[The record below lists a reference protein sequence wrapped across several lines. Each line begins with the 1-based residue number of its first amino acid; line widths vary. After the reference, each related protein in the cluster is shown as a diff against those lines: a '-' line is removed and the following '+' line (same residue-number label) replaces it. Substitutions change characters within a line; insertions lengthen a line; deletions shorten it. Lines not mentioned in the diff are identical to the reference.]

1 MTPTIAILLIITFVV
16 SAVGLLLLIWSIATN
31 QFSHGRLAA
40 RTIFLEGEEGY
51 SEDPARAVTPETT
64 DDNVSADELRARGE
78 ADLSSRRA
86 TMAWLGSAV
95 LWLLVGSG
103 YGLLTSAK
111 FHWPELLADSEWLT
125 FGRVRPMH
133 LNAVAYGWASMAGVG
148 VAIFLIPRL
157 FKTALVGGRYA
168 LSGAGLWNL
177 GMILGLVAINLGLS
191 DGEEWLEFP
200 WQVDILFVIGG
211 GLCAIPLVLTAAN
224 RRVSHLYVTSW
235 YLLAA
240 LVWFPILFLL
250 ANLPGLFPG
259 ASGATVNW
267 WFAHN
272 VLGLW
277 VTPIGVGIAYYMIP
291 KILGRPIISY
301 QLSLIGFWSL
311 ALFYSQVGIHHL
323 VGGPVPTWLVT
334 LSIVHSV
341 MMSIPVITVAINHHG
356 TMWGHFGM
364 LRRSP
369 TLRFVWIGALMYT
382 VSSLQGSMEAL
393 RSVNVITHFTH
404 YTVGHAHLGMY
415 AFLSMILFG
424 AIYFIMPRLLNWE
437 WPWRPLITLH
447 FWLVSIGILIY
458 VVALSVGGWLQG
470 LSLLDADT
478 PFMDIVRLT
487 LPYLEAR
494 TLGGAMM
501 ALGHLIFAVHFVAM
515 LTRRGKDRR
524 QPTLFRA
531 GERQHKHSSVEAQQ

>member
-31 QFSHGRLAA
+31 QFSHGRIAA
-40 RTIFLEGEEGY
+40 RTIFFEGEEGHG
-51 SEDPARAVTPETT
+51 EDPASATKPDQA
-64 DDNVSADELRARGE
+64 DDSINEDEPQTRGIADQSSRQAALAW
-78 ADLSSRRA
+78 LSS
-86 TMAWLGSAV
+86 AV
-95 LWLLVGSG
+95 FWLLVGSA
-103 YGLLTSAK
+103 YGLLTSGK

-133 LNAVAYGWASMAGVG
+133 LNAVAYGWASMACVG

-168 LSGAGLWNL
+168 LWGAFLWNL
-177 GMILGLVAINLGLS
+177 GMILGLVAINMGLS
-191 DGEEWLEFP
+191 DGKEWLEFP

-240 LVWFPILFLL
+240 LVWFPFLFLL
-250 ANLPGLFPG
+250 ANLPVVFPG
-259 ASGATVNW
+259 TSGATVNW

-277 VTPIGVGIAYYMIP
+277 VTPFGVGIAYYMIP

-341 MMSIPVITVAINHHG
+341 MMSIPVITVAINQHG
-356 TMWGHFGM
+356 TMWGHFGR
-364 LRRSP
+364 LKDSP

-415 AFLSMILFG
+415 AFLSLILFG
-424 AIYFIMPRLLNWE
+424 AIYFIMPRLMDWE
-437 WPWRPLITLH
+437 WPWRPLIGLH
-447 FWLVSIGILIY
+447 FWLVTSGILIY
-458 VVALSVGGWLQG
+458 VVSLSVGGWLQG
-470 LSLLDADT
+470 LALLDAET

-494 TLGGAMM
+494 TLGGALMT
-501 ALGHLIFAVHFVAM
+501 LGHVIFAVHFVAM
-515 LTRRGKDRR
+515 LRRSGKQHH
-524 QPTLFRA
+524 QPTLFR
-531 GERQHKHSSVEAQQ
+531 SAQRTRDTLEGSR